1 MNKALL
7 DIPDAIGHLLIC
19 TQLSELRQTCLVKKE
34 KNDESSVF
42 LISSKMIGF

>member
-34 KNDESSVF
+34 KMMNLPFSSSVQR
-42 LISSKMIGF
+42 